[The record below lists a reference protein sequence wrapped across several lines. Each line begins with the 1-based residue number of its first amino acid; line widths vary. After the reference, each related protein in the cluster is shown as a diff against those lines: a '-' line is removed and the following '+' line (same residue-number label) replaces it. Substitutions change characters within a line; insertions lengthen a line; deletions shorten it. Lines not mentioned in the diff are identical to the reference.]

1 MKKTGIIVMVLILA
15 TMMMFTGCQRQ
26 QRTAEAPNT
35 ITVWCW
41 DPAFNIYAMNVA
53 SEIYRRDNP
62 NVTINI
68 VEVGW
73 DDIQT
78 RLTTAFTA
86 NQTASLPDI
95 ILIQDNAIQMNV
107 QNYPTRFLPVD
118 GKVDLSQFA
127 QFKLDVGFINGR
139 NYGVPFDNGATGFF
153 IRRDI
158 VERAG
163 LQVSD
168 FNDITWERFI
178 ELGSQVRQRT
188 GLPMI
193 SADPSSPD
201 LIMVMLHSAGSWFF
215 DAQGNA
221 NIRNNA
227 VLRRSIEIL
236 IEGYQTGVIMDV
248 NSWDAYISSFN
259 NGTVAG
265 TIQGAWIIGS
275 VTQAA
280 DQAGLWSLVSVPR
293 FGNIP
298 NATNYSSAGG
308 SGWAVLAN
316 SRNPDLAMDFLNKTF
331 AGSVELYNTILP
343 SAGAIATWGPAARA
357 PAYSEPHAFFG
368 GQRVFEDLVRYAENV
383 PRVKFGIFN
392 YEGRQAVGRQLVD
405 IAAGRQ
411 SIDGAIEAAAREVDF
426 ALANQ

>member
-1 MKKTGIIVMVLILA
+1 MKRFGIIVMVLVLA
-15 TMMMFTGCQRQ
+15 AMVIFTGCQRQ
-26 QRTAEAPNT
+26 QRTADAPNT
-35 ITVWCW
+35 ITIWCW
-41 DPAFNIYAMNVA
+41 DPAFNIFAMNVA

-86 NQTASLPDI
+86 NQTADLPDI
-95 ILIQDNAIQMNV
+95 VLIQDNAIQMNV
-107 QNYPTRFLPVD
+107 QNFPNRFLPVD
-118 GKVDLSQFA
+118 GRVDLSQFA
-127 QFKLDVGFINGR
+127 QYKLDVGYINGR

-178 ELGSQVRQRT
+178 ELGRQVRART

-215 DAQGNA
+215 DGQGNA
-221 NIRNNA
+221 TIRNNP
-227 VLRRSIEIL
+227 VLRRSIEL
-236 IEGYQTGVIMDV
+236 LVEGYMAGVIMDV
-248 NSWDAYISSFN
+248 NSWDAYIATLN
-259 NGTVAG
+259 NGTVVG
-265 TIQGAWIIGS
+265 TVQGAWIIGS

-280 DQAGLWSLVSVPR
+280 DQSGLWSLVSTPR
-293 FGNIP
+293 MGNIP
-298 NATNYSSAGG
+298 NATNYSNQGG

-316 SRNPDLAMDFLNKTF
+316 SRNPDLAMDFLSKTF
-331 AGSVELYNTILP
+331 AGSVELYNRILP
-343 SAGAIATWGPAARA
+343 SAGAIATWAPAARA

-368 GQRVFEDLVRYAENV
+368 GQRVFEDLVRFAENV
-383 PRVKFGIFN
+383 PRVRFGVYN
-392 YEGRQAVGRQLVD
+392 YEGRQAVGRQLID
-405 IAAGRQ
+405 ISAGRT
-411 SIDGAIEAAAREVDF
+411 SIDAAIEAAAREVDF
-426 ALANQ
+426 ALNQ